1 MVCTMTHCSDKVFFG
16 AVQAKGGNPFW
27 VSQTQAFLV
36 PLKTGELI
44 KSSLERVTLLLD
56 DLPGTRFVPLMH
68 PREKVGRG
76 ALSVLE
82 ERGNGAAL
90 QRPTHASKGGG
101 PASGWA

>member
-1 MVCTMTHCSDKVFFG
+1 MISTMTHCSDKVFFG

-90 QRPTHASKGGG
+90 QRPTHALKGGG
-101 PASGWA
+101 PVSGWA